1 MAKAASKNAKVK
13 DLKASAEA
21 KNCTKVIRAVRSPKT
36 GAYTFKE
43 AIVHKDKI
51 KEFHGEKNKWI
62 VSTILKAVL
71 SARTAFCILYLYK
84 YSSMGFFEKLFGKKE
99 KESLDQGLQKTKEGF
114 LSRISKAHSR
124 QKYRG

>member
-21 KNCTKVIRAVRSPKT
+21 KNYTKVIRAVRSPKT

-51 KEFHGEKNKWI
+51 KDFM
-62 VSTILKAVL
+62 A
-71 SARTAFCILYLYK
+71 
-84 YSSMGFFEKLFGKKE
+84 KK
-99 KESLDQGLQKTKEGF
+99 
-114 LSRISKAHSR
+114 
-124 QKYRG
+124 